1 MSTNMIV
8 ALIPLIVIQLALQ
21 IYALYDIYQ
30 HKGARP
36 PLPTWAW
43 GVIVVLGEII
53 GVMLYFAIGR
63 KEDDA

>member
-1 MSTNMIV
+1 MSTTLIL

-30 HKGARP
+30 HQGARP

-43 GVIVVLGEII
+43 VLIVVFGEII
-53 GVMLYFAIGR
+53 GVIVYFAIGR
-63 KEDDA
+63 KEDAA

>member
-1 MSTNMIV
+1 MNSSMIL

-30 HKGARP
+30 HGGARP
-36 PLPTWAW
+36 PLPTWGWVA
-43 GVIVVLGEII
+43 IVVFGEII

>member
-1 MSTNMIV
+1 MSTTLIL

-21 IYALYDIYQ
+21 LYALYDIYQ
-30 HKGARP
+30 RRGARP
-36 PLPTWAW
+36 PLPTWGW
-43 GVIVVLGEII
+43 VVIVVLGEII